1 MGMMTC
7 VKGSRENKFVIL
19 SVKAP
24 GWQGAKVQEYQ
35 SNSESRGN
43 QRKKKKGDINHG
55 I

>member
-1 MGMMTC
+1 MTC

-19 SVKAP
+19 RVKAP

-43 QRKKKKGDINHG
+43 QRKKKKGA
-55 I
+55 